1 MNWEAVAAISELV
14 GAAGVIASLIY
25 LSIQI
30 RHNSRQVDEQ
40 TRALNAASLEAIEAA
55 FSRWRQPIASSEQ
68 AASVWRRCLEDF
80 ESLSADE
87 QTQASAML
95 QELCWSWVTTL
106 FRTTS
111 GDFTGMDAEVGIKNL
126 LAVLRNPG
134 ARQWWDQNSEEYPDN
149 FVALVESRIA
159 GSR

>member
-1 MNWEAVAAISELV
+1 MNWEALAAISELV

-40 TRALNAASLEAIEAA
+40 TRALNAASLEAIETA

-80 ESLSADE
+80 ESLSPDE

-95 QELCWSWVTTL
+95 QELCWGWVTTL
-106 FRTTS
+106 LRTTS
-111 GDFTGMDAEVGIKNL
+111 GDFTSMDAETGIANL

-134 ARQWWDQNSEEYPDN
+134 ALQWWTKNNQEYPVA
-149 FVALVESRIA
+149 FVALVDSRLA
-159 GSR
+159 GSD